1 MNNLLPASPVA
12 VPLVVAALLA
22 AVNQHI
28 PRRLADALA
37 MAASLWCLG
46 ACLLLL
52 LRSSHGLI
60 VYWMGGWTPRNG
72 VAIGISFAIDPF
84 GAGAAT
90 FASFLVL
97 VALIFSAHYFD
108 SVGTLF
114 HVLMLS
120 FLGAMCGFS
129 LTDDIFNLFVFFEL
143 MSAAA
148 FALCGYKT
156 EESGPIQGA
165 LNFAI
170 TNTVGAFL
178 ALSGIGLLY
187 GRTGALNLAQIGK
200 SLGTTHDGLVVAAF
214 VMITCGF
221 LVKAA
226 VVPFHFWLADAH
238 AVAPTPVCVL
248 FSGIMVEL
256 GLYAVARVYW
266 TVFHGA
272 LAPFETQTRAIFVT
286 LGVLTAIVGA
296 FMSFAQRHIKRLL
309 AYSTISH
316 MGLMLIAFAML
327 AHGALAGLALYVVGH
342 GLLKGAL
349 FLSAG
354 MLLHHLGS
362 IDEMKLRG
370 KGREAIGASGLM
382 LFLALGLSGV
392 PPFGTFLG
400 EALIDSSAEKLHYSW
415 VSYIFMLAGIITA
428 GAVLRVVGRIYF
440 GWGEDLDRSQQ
451 EEGETDEG
459 RETTGGSE
467 IPATMFVPALV
478 LLLLGLGISFIP
490 GLRAKTQLAGMRFMD
505 QSSYQQQVL
514 EYAPPPHY
522 QPPQEE
528 SLTSGIIRG
537 VVSTLLALLLAG
549 LVLLPHPLRRGID
562 GFSGGVSRVLR
573 PLRILH
579 SGHMGDYVAWLTAGV
594 AAIGG
599 LFAYFIH

>member
-12 VPLVVAALLA
+12 VPLAVASLLA

-37 MAASLWCLG
+37 LLASLWCVG
-46 ACLLLL
+46 ACLMLLV
-52 LRSSHGLI
+52 RSSHGLI

-72 VAIGISFAIDPF
+72 VAIGISLAIDPF
-84 GAGAAT
+84 GAGAAA

-114 HVLMLS
+114 HVLMLA

-129 LTDDIFNLFVFFEL
+129 LTGDIFNLFVFFEL

-165 LNFAI
+165 LNFAV
-170 TNTVGAFL
+170 TNTIGAFM

-272 LAPFETQTRAIFVT
+272 LAQFEAQTRAIFVT
-286 LGVLTAIVGA
+286 LGVLTALVGA
-296 FMSFAQRHIKRLL
+296 MMSFAQRHIKRLL

-316 MGLMLIAFAML
+316 TGLMLIAFAML
-327 AHGALAGLALYVVGH
+327 AHGALAGLALYVLGH

-362 IDEMKLRG
+362 IDELKLRG
-370 KGREAIGASGLM
+370 KGREAIRASGLM

-392 PPFGTFLG
+392 PPYGTFLG

-459 RETTGGSE
+459 RETTGGRE
-467 IPATMFVPALV
+467 IPPTMFVPTLV

-490 GLRAKTQLAGMRFMD
+490 GVRAKTQLAGMRFMD

-514 EYAPPPHY
+514 GHSSLPQYE
-522 QPPQEE
+522 PPQEE
-528 SLTSGIIRG
+528 SLLPGIVRG
-537 VVSTLLALLLAG
+537 VVSTLLALLIAG
-549 LVLLPHPLRRGID
+549 LVLLPHPLRRGIE
-562 GFSGGVSRVLR
+562 GFSGGISFVLR

-579 SGHMGDYVAWLTAGV
+579 SGHMGDYVAWLTAGA

>member
-52 LRSSHGLI
+52 LRSSHVLI

-129 LTDDIFNLFVFFEL
+129 LTGDIFNLFVFFEL

-170 TNTVGAFL
+170 TNTIGAFL

-272 LAPFETQTRAIFVT
+272 LAQFEAQTRAIFVT

-296 FMSFAQRHIKRLL
+296 LMSFAQRHIKRLL

-316 MGLMLIAFAML
+316 TGLMLIAFAML

-514 EYAPPPHY
+514 EYAPPPNY

-528 SLTSGIIRG
+528 SLASGIIRG

>member
-1 MNNLLPASPVA
+1 MNTFLPATPVA
-12 VPLVVAALLA
+12 VPLIAAAVLA

-28 PRRLADALA
+28 ARRMADALA
-37 MAASLWCLG
+37 LAASLWCVI
-46 ACLLLL
+46 ACLMLMV
-52 LRSSHGLI
+52 RSNHGLI
-60 VYWMGGWTPRNG
+60 VYWMGGWQPRG
-72 VAIGISFAIDPF
+72 GAAIGISFAIDPI
-84 GAGAAT
+84 GAGAAA

-97 VALIFSAHYFD
+97 VAFVFSAHYFD
-108 SVGTLF
+108 SIGTLF
-114 HVLMLS
+114 HVLLLA
-120 FLGAMCGFS
+120 FLAAMCGFS
-129 LTDDIFNLFVFFEL
+129 LTGDIFNLFVFFEL

-170 TNTVGAFL
+170 TNTIGAFL
-178 ALSGIGLLY
+178 ALSGVGLLY

-200 SLGTTHDGLVVAAF
+200 SLGSTHDGLVVAAF

-256 GLYAVARVYW
+256 GIYAVARVYW

-272 LAPFETQTRAIFVT
+272 LAQFEAQTRAIFVAM
-286 LGVLTAIVGA
+286 GVLTAVVGA
-296 FMSFAQRHIKRLL
+296 FMCFAQRHIKRLL

-316 MGLMLIAFAML
+316 TGLMLIAFAML
-327 AHGALAGLALYVVGH
+327 AHGALAGLALYVIGH

-349 FLSAG
+349 FLAAG

-362 IDEMKLRG
+362 IDELKLRG
-370 KGREAIGASGLM
+370 KGRQAIAASGLM

-392 PPFGTFLG
+392 PPYGTFLG

-415 VSYIFMLAGIITA
+415 ISYIFMLAGIVTA
-428 GAVLRVVGRIYF
+428 AAVLRVVGRVYF

-459 RETTGGSE
+459 RETSGGEE
-467 IPATMFVPALV
+467 IPATMFVPTLV
-478 LLLLGLGISFIP
+478 LLLMGLAVTFIP
-490 GLRAKTQLAGMRFMD
+490 GARNETQRAAMRFMD
-505 QSSYQQQVL
+505 QGAYQQQVL
-514 EYAPPPHY
+514 EHAAPLQY
-522 QPPQEE
+522 QPPAEE
-528 SLTSGIIRG
+528 SLLPGIIRG
-537 VVSTLLALLLAG
+537 VVATFLALLMAG
-549 LVLLPHPLRRGID
+549 LVLLPHPLRKGID
-562 GFSGGVSRVLR
+562 GFSGGVSFILR
-573 PLRILH
+573 PIRILH

-594 AAIGG
+594 AVIGG

>member
-1 MNNLLPASPVA
+1 V
-12 VPLVVAALLA
+12 
-22 AVNQHI
+22 
-28 PRRLADALA
+28 
-37 MAASLWCLG
+37 
-46 ACLLLL
+46 
-52 LRSSHGLI
+52 
-60 VYWMGGWTPRNG
+60 
-72 VAIGISFAIDPF
+72 
-84 GAGAAT
+84 
-90 FASFLVL
+90 
-97 VALIFSAHYFD
+97 
-108 SVGTLF
+108 
-114 HVLMLS
+114 
-120 FLGAMCGFS
+120 
-129 LTDDIFNLFVFFEL
+129 
-143 MSAAA
+143 
-148 FALCGYKT
+148 
-156 EESGPIQGA
+156 
-165 LNFAI
+165 
-170 TNTVGAFL
+170 TNTIGAFM

-200 SLGTTHDGLVVAAF
+200 SLGQTHDGLVVAAF

-272 LAPFETQTRAIFVT
+272 LAQFESETRAIFVT
-286 LGVLTAIVGA
+286 LGVLTAIVGGL
-296 FMSFAQRHIKRLL
+296 MSFAQRHIKRLL

-316 MGLMLIAFAML
+316 TGLMLIAFAML
-327 AHGALAGLALYVVGH
+327 AHGALAGLALYVLGH

-362 IDEMKLRG
+362 IDELKLRG
-370 KGREAIGASGLM
+370 KGREAIRASGLM

-415 VSYIFMLAGIITA
+415 ISYIFMFAGIITA

-459 RETTGGSE
+459 RETSGGD
-467 IPATMFVPALV
+467 IPATMFIPTLV

-490 GLRAKTQLAGMRFMD
+490 GLRGKTQVAAMRFMD
-505 QSSYQQQVL
+505 QGAYQQQVL
-514 EYAPPPHY
+514 EHANPSQY
-522 QPPQEE
+522 QPPQKE
-528 SLTSGIIRG
+528 SLVPGIVRG
-537 VVSTLLALLLAG
+537 VASTLLALLLAG
-549 LVLLPHPLRRGID
+549 LVLLPHPLRRGIE
-562 GFSGGVSRVLR
+562 GFSGGVILVLR

>member
-1 MNNLLPASPVA
+1 MNNFLPASPVA
-12 VPLVVAALLA
+12 VPLTVAALLA

-28 PRRLADALA
+28 PRRLADAA
-37 MAASLWCLG
+37 AFAASAWCVF
-46 ACLLLL
+46 ACLVLMV
-52 LRSSHGLI
+52 RSSHGLI
-60 VYWMGGWTPRNG
+60 VYWMGGWQPRSG
-72 VAIGISFAIDPF
+72 AAIGISLAIDPF
-84 GAGAAT
+84 GAGAAA

-97 VALIFSAHYFD
+97 VAFIFSAHYFD
-108 SVGTLF
+108 SIGTLF
-114 HVLMLS
+114 HVLMLA
-120 FLGAMCGFS
+120 FLAAMCGFS
-129 LTDDIFNLFVFFEL
+129 LTGDMFNLFVFFEL

-170 TNTVGAFL
+170 TNTIGAFM

-187 GRTGALNLAQIGK
+187 GRTGALNMAQIGK
-200 SLGTTHDGLVVAAF
+200 SLGQTHDGLVVVAF

-256 GLYAVARVYW
+256 GIYAVARVYW
-266 TVFHGA
+266 TIFHGA
-272 LAPFETQTRAIFVT
+272 LAQFEAQTRAIFVT

-296 FMSFAQRHIKRLL
+296 FMCFAQRHIKRLL

-316 MGLMLIAFAML
+316 TGLMLVAFAML
-327 AHGALAGLALYVVGH
+327 AHGALGGLALYVVGH

-362 IDEMKLRG
+362 IDELKLRG
-370 KGREAIGASGLM
+370 KGREAIHSVGLM
-382 LFLALGLSGV
+382 LFLALGLAGV
-392 PPFGTFLG
+392 PPYGTFMG
-400 EALIDSSAEKLHYSW
+400 EALIDSAAEKLHYSW

-428 GAVLRVVGRIYF
+428 AAVLRVAGRIYF

-451 EEGETDEG
+451 DEGETDEG
-459 RETTGGSE
+459 RETSGGQD
-467 IPATMFVPALV
+467 IPATMFVPTLV
-478 LLLLGLGISFIP
+478 LLALGFAISFIP
-490 GLRAKTQLAGMRFMD
+490 GIRGEVQLAGMRFMD
-505 QSSYQQQVL
+505 QAAYQQQVL
-514 EYAPPPHY
+514 EHAAPPQY
-522 QPPQEE
+522 KVPPEE
-528 SLTSGIIRG
+528 SLVPGMIRG
-537 VVSTLLALLLAG
+537 IVATILAFLVAG
-549 LVLLPHPLRRGID
+549 LVLLPHPLRHGIED
-562 GFSGGVSRVLR
+562 FSGGVSFVLR

-594 AAIGG
+594 AVIGG
-599 LFAYFIH
+599 LFAWFIH

>member
-1 MNNLLPASPVA
+1 MNHFLPASPVA
-12 VPLVVAALLA
+12 VPLSMAALLA

-37 MAASLWCLG
+37 LLAFLWCVG

-52 LRSSHGLI
+52 VKSSHGLI
-60 VYWMGGWTPRNG
+60 VYWMGGWQPRNG
-72 VAIGISFAIDPF
+72 AAIGISLTIDPF
-84 GAGAAT
+84 GAGAAA

-97 VALIFSAHYFD
+97 VALVFSAHYFD

-114 HVLMLS
+114 HVLMLA

-129 LTDDIFNLFVFFEL
+129 LTGDIFNLFVFFEL

-165 LNFAI
+165 LNFAV
-170 TNTVGAFL
+170 TNTIGAFM

-200 SLGTTHDGLVVAAF
+200 SLGQTHDGLVVAAF

-272 LAPFETQTRAIFVT
+272 LAQFESETRAIFVT

-296 FMSFAQRHIKRLL
+296 LMSFAQRHIKRLL

-316 MGLMLIAFAML
+316 TGLMLIAFAML
-327 AHGALAGLALYVVGH
+327 AHGALAGLALYVLGH

-362 IDEMKLRG
+362 IDELKLRG
-370 KGREAIGASGLM
+370 KGREAIRASGLM

-415 VSYIFMLAGIITA
+415 ISYIFMFAGIITA
-428 GAVLRVVGRIYF
+428 AAVLRVVGRIYF

-459 RETTGGSE
+459 RETSGGD
-467 IPATMFVPALV
+467 IPATMFIPTLV

-490 GLRAKTQLAGMRFMD
+490 GLRAKTQIAAMRFMD
-505 QSSYQQQVL
+505 QNAYQQQVL
-514 EYAPPPHY
+514 EQATPPAY
-522 QPPQEE
+522 TRSAEE
-528 SLTSGIIRG
+528 SLLPGIIRG
-537 VVSTLLALLLAG
+537 LVSTFLALLVAG
-549 LVLLPHPLRRGID
+549 LVLLPHPLRRGIE
-562 GFSGGVSRVLR
+562 GFSGGVSLVLR

-579 SGHMGDYVAWLTAGV
+579 SGHMGDYIAWLTAGV

>member
-1 MNNLLPASPVA
+1 MNNFLPASPVA
-12 VPLVVAALLA
+12 VPLTVAALLA

-28 PRRLADALA
+28 ARRLADALA
-37 MAASLWCLG
+37 FAASAWCVI
-46 ACLLLL
+46 ACLLLMV
-52 LRSSHGLI
+52 RSNHGLI
-60 VYWMGGWTPRNG
+60 VYWMGGWQPRNG
-72 VAIGISFAIDPF
+72 AAIGISFAIDPI
-84 GAGAAT
+84 GAGAAA

-97 VALIFSAHYFD
+97 VAFVFSAHYFD

-114 HVLMLS
+114 HVLLLA
-120 FLGAMCGFS
+120 FLAAMCGFS
-129 LTDDIFNLFVFFEL
+129 LTGDIFNLFVFFEL

-170 TNTVGAFL
+170 TNTIGAFL
-178 ALSGIGLLY
+178 ALSGVGLLY

-200 SLGTTHDGLVVAAF
+200 SLGQTHDGLVVAAF

-272 LAPFETQTRAIFVT
+272 LAQFEAQTRAIFVT
-286 LGVLTAIVGA
+286 MGVITALVGA
-296 FMSFAQRHIKRLL
+296 FMCFAQRHIKRLL

-316 MGLMLIAFAML
+316 TGLMLIAFAML
-327 AHGALAGLALYVVGH
+327 AHGALAGLALYVIGH
-342 GLLKGAL
+342 GLLKAAL
-349 FLSAG
+349 FLAAG

-362 IDEMKLRG
+362 IDELKLRG
-370 KGREAIGASGLM
+370 KGREAIAASGLM

-392 PPFGTFLG
+392 PPYGTFMG
-400 EALIDSSAEKLHYSW
+400 EALIDASAEKLHYSW
-415 VSYIFMLAGIITA
+415 VSYIFMLAGIVTA
-428 GAVLRVVGRIYF
+428 GAVLRVAGRVYF

-459 RETTGGSE
+459 RETSGGE

-478 LLLLGLGISFIP
+478 LLLLGVAVSFIP
-490 GLRAKTQLAGMRFMD
+490 GLRNGTQMAAVRFMD
-505 QSSYQQQVL
+505 QGAYQQQVL
-514 EYAPPPHY
+514 EHAVPTQYHAPA
-522 QPPQEE
+522 EE
-528 SLTSGIIRG
+528 SLMPGIIRG
-537 VVSTLLALLLAG
+537 AVATFLAFLVAG
-549 LVLLPHPLRRGID
+549 LVLLPHPLRKGID
-562 GFSGGVSRVLR
+562 GFSGGVSFILR

-594 AAIGG
+594 AVIGG

>member
-1 MNNLLPASPVA
+1 MNHFLPASPVA
-12 VPLVVAALLA
+12 VPLTMAALLA

-37 MAASLWCLG
+37 LAASLWCLG

-52 LRSSHGLI
+52 LRSSQGLI

-72 VAIGISFAIDPF
+72 VAIGISLAIDPF
-84 GAGAAT
+84 GAGAAA

-129 LTDDIFNLFVFFEL
+129 LTGDIFNLFVFFEL
-143 MSAAA
+143 MSTAA

-165 LNFAI
+165 LNFAV
-170 TNTVGAFL
+170 TNTIGAFL

-272 LAPFETQTRAIFVT
+272 LAQFEAQTRAIFVS

-296 FMSFAQRHIKRLL
+296 LMSFAQRHIKRLL

-316 MGLMLIAFAML
+316 TGLMLIAFAML
-327 AHGALAGLALYVVGH
+327 AHGALAGLALYVLGH

-362 IDEMKLRG
+362 IDELKLRG
-370 KGREAIGASGLM
+370 KGREAIHASALM

-400 EALIDSSAEKLHYSW
+400 EALIDSAAEKLHYSW
-415 VSYIFMLAGIITA
+415 ISYIFMLAGIITA
-428 GAVLRVVGRIYF
+428 AAVLRVVGRIYF

-459 RETTGGSE
+459 RETSGGKE
-467 IPATMFVPALV
+467 IPATMFVPTLV

-490 GLRAKTQLAGMRFMD
+490 GLRAKTQVAAMRFMD
-505 QSSYQQQVL
+505 QNAYQQQVL
-514 EYAPPPHY
+514 EHAS
-522 QPPQEE
+522 PPQYEPSDEE
-528 SLTSGIIRG
+528 SLVPGIVRG
-537 VVSTLLALLLAG
+537 VVGTLLALLLAG
-549 LVLLPHPLRRGID
+549 LVLLPHPLRRGIE
-562 GFSGGVSRVLR
+562 GFTGGASFVLR
-573 PLRILH
+573 PLRNLH

-599 LFAYFIH
+599 LFAYFIR

>member
-1 MNNLLPASPVA
+1 MNTFLPATPVA
-12 VPLVVAALLA
+12 VPLTVAAVLA

-28 PRRLADALA
+28 ARRLADALA
-37 MAASLWCLG
+37 IAASLWCLS
-46 ACLLLL
+46 ACLMLMF
-52 LRSSHGLI
+52 RSNHGLI
-60 VYWMGGWTPRNG
+60 VYWMGGWQPRNG
-72 VAIGISFAIDPF
+72 AAIGISFAIDPI
-84 GAGAAT
+84 GAGAAA

-97 VALIFSAHYFD
+97 VAFVFSAHYFD

-114 HVLMLS
+114 HVLLLA
-120 FLGAMCGFS
+120 FLAAMCGFS
-129 LTDDIFNLFVFFEL
+129 LTGDIFNLFVFFEL

-170 TNTVGAFL
+170 TNTIGAFL
-178 ALSGIGLLY
+178 ALSGVGLLY
-187 GRTGALNLAQIGK
+187 GRTGALNMAQIGK
-200 SLGTTHDGLVVAAF
+200 SLGQTHDGLVVAAF

-266 TVFHGA
+266 TIFHGA
-272 LAPFETQTRAIFVT
+272 LAQFEAQTRAIFVT
-286 LGVLTAIVGA
+286 VGVITAVIGA
-296 FMSFAQRHIKRLL
+296 FMCFAQRHIKRLL

-316 MGLMLIAFAML
+316 TGLMLIAFAML
-327 AHGALAGLALYVVGH
+327 AHGALAGLALYVIGH

-349 FLSAG
+349 FLAAG

-362 IDEMKLRG
+362 IDELKLRG
-370 KGREAIGASGLM
+370 KGREAIAASGLM

-392 PPFGTFLG
+392 PPYGTFLG

-415 VSYIFMLAGIITA
+415 ISYIFMLAGIITA
-428 GAVLRVVGRIYF
+428 AAVLRVVGRVYF

-459 RETTGGSE
+459 RETSGGEE
-467 IPATMFVPALV
+467 IPATMFVPTLV
-478 LLLLGLGISFIP
+478 LLLMGLSVTFIP
-490 GLRAKTQLAGMRFMD
+490 GLRNETQTAAMRFMD
-505 QSSYQQQVL
+505 QGAYQQQVL
-514 EYAPPPHY
+514 QHAAPPQY
-522 QPPQEE
+522 QPPAEE
-528 SLTSGIIRG
+528 SLLVPIIRG
-537 VVSTLLALLLAG
+537 LVATFLALIMAG
-549 LVLLPHPLRRGID
+549 LVLLPHPLRKGIN
-562 GFSGGVSRVLR
+562 GFSGGISYILR
-573 PLRILH
+573 PIRIVH

-594 AAIGG
+594 AVIGG

>member
-129 LTDDIFNLFVFFEL
+129 LTGDIFNLFVFFEL

-170 TNTVGAFL
+170 TNTIGAFL

-514 EYAPPPHY
+514 EHAPPAQY
-522 QPPQEE
+522 APPQEE
-528 SLTSGIIRG
+528 SLTPGIVRG
-537 VVSTLLALLLAG
+537 LISTLLALLLAG

-599 LFAYFIH
+599 VFAYFIH